1 MEVRFTLSA
10 VSHVPIYY
18 WPWVWWQLFRLR
30 QQCRAAR
37 CEILW
42 HVDEGGFVFVPYI
55 SDLENDLLAWVFKEI
70 KKTRAHSAPMDNA
83 SGEMHLSRVH
93 YETGRQ
99 MECGERLALPP
110 FLEAEP
116 ATPTILDSS

>member
-10 VSHVPIYY
+10 VRHVPIYY

-42 HVDEGGFVFVPYI
+42 HVDEGGFVWVPYI
-55 SDLENDLLAWVFKEI
+55 SDLETDLLAWTLKEI
-70 KKTRAHSAPMDNA
+70 KKTRAHSGPMNNA
-83 SGEMHLSRVH
+83 SGEMHLSRV
-93 YETGRQ
+93 
-99 MECGERLALPP
+99 
-110 FLEAEP
+110 
-116 ATPTILDSS
+116 